1 MSGPIDS
8 LNIAVATALVLYEM
22 RKTRLVV

>member
-1 MSGPIDS
+1 MAGRIDS

-22 RKTRLVV
+22 RNGSLSL